1 MIDKKEK
8 IIKYFKSGIKDKKNL
23 KLVLNMKNSYLKKI
37 VINV

>member
-8 IIKYFKSGIKDKKNL
+8 IIKYFKSGIKDKKIL

-37 VINV
+37 VIKE